1 MHIRHILIGAAAAA
15 ALGADAAPAQAQL
28 LAHVRARVRQQVEHA
43 ADQAANAVENRIR
56 GAGSSTSAADPAQAA
71 PAAAPSASPESPARA
86 QSASRSVGADSLP
99 VRPARRAALATPFVD
114 ADLAWI
120 LPLLSA
126 QAADMRRGTNQ
137 LAAEIDVLRSVM
149 TPEAGEARVARIR
162 SGQVHAMDEVRAFSA
177 QAAVPASA
185 RYQAG
190 CSAGLTEAMGGL
202 MVSAVF
208 TGASVEE
215 ARAFYVGRGW
225 RWTGQWDL
233 GYQVRSPDG
242 RLLIMMNDPRGFGPA
257 AAVKIGRDAREGR
270 MPGYDAYIPCA
281 DLDGAVMIMQV
292 EARGEGG
299 ELAVRV
305 NQAGAAAVQSS
316 AERLPSA
323 LRQAGLTTEE
333 WNQVVTMIWEAATD
347 DMFAANRAG
356 LDAAAGSKAAG
367 DRRRAN
373 VAWYTRNQAVIDP
386 AVQATTAS

>member
-1 MHIRHILIGAAAAA
+1 
-15 ALGADAAPAQAQL
+15 
-28 LAHVRARVRQQVEHA
+28 
-43 ADQAANAVENRIR
+43 
-56 GAGSSTSAADPAQAA
+56 
-71 PAAAPSASPESPARA
+71 
-86 QSASRSVGADSLP
+86 
-99 VRPARRAALATPFVD
+99 VRPARRAALTTPFVD

-126 QAADMRRGTNQ
+126 QAADMRRGTSQ
-137 LAAEIDVLRSVM
+137 LGAEIDIIRSVA
-149 TPEAGEARVARIR
+149 TPEAGEARVERIR
-162 SGQVHAMDEVRAFSA
+162 SGQVHALDEVRAFSE
-177 QAAVPASA
+177 QAAVPGSA

-190 CSAGLTEAMGGL
+190 CSAGLTEAMAGL

-257 AAVKIGRDAREGR
+257 AAVKIGRDARDGR
-270 MPGYDAYIPCA
+270 APGYDAYIPCA

-292 EARGEGG
+292 EAQGEGG

-305 NQAGAAAVQSS
+305 NQAGAAAGQST

-323 LRQAGLTTEE
+323 LRQAGLTAEE
-333 WNQVVTMIWEAATD
+333 WDQVVTMIWEAATD
-347 DMFAANRAG
+347 DMFATNPAG
-356 LDAAAGSKAAG
+356 LDAAAGSRAAG

-386 AVQATTAS
+386 AVQATTAN